1 MRRKLNWLVFILS
14 AGLAGALWYYTGQLL
29 YPSWRAKDLS
39 VCDARTESYWGKD
52 CGNIRKS
59 GQFQFEEI
67 KIPSTNGYDLP
78 GWKIPSAKNGSGPA
92 SGAVFLVHG
101 GGSDRREE
109 SRYIQ
114 FFVSRRLD
122 VYTFDMSCSGES
134 PCVAAGM
141 TFGHKESRDVQSVYA
156 FLKPLYPRVYAMGTS
171 VGATS
176 ILIALPG
183 MAELS
188 AVIAENPM
196 FSFQRFVD
204 ETPAA
209 PSFLP
214 GWFKFLVVSIAKK
227 RGLFDGLSSAQN
239 SLRIANSYLYIS
251 KAMDLFDA
259 SEGKHLSEKFFELDA
274 KLLVL
279 AFKSDWLYPAYQS
292 LDIVTACKVSGVPVS
307 KRVPRCQRKKA
318 A

>member
-156 FLKPLYPRVYAMGTS
+156 QLSDLLFAGSICCVVRAPLWRFRSHSWNLRSIFDRRIPYCGRPRS
-171 VGATS
+171 VCS
-176 ILIALPG
+176 
-183 MAELS
+183 
-188 AVIAENPM
+188 V
-196 FSFQRFVD
+196 F
-204 ETPAA
+204 
-209 PSFLP
+209 
-214 GWFKFLVVSIAKK
+214 
-227 RGLFDGLSSAQN
+227 
-239 SLRIANSYLYIS
+239 
-251 KAMDLFDA
+251 
-259 SEGKHLSEKFFELDA
+259 
-274 KLLVL
+274 
-279 AFKSDWLYPAYQS
+279 
-292 LDIVTACKVSGVPVS
+292 
-307 KRVPRCQRKKA
+307 
-318 A
+318 

>member
-59 GQFQFEEI
+59 GQLQFEEI

-78 GWKIPSAKNGSGPA
+78 AWKIPSAKNGSGPA
-92 SGAVFLVHG
+92 TGAVFLVHG

-114 FFVSRRLD
+114 FFLSRRLD

-196 FSFQRFVD
+196 FSFKRFVD

-227 RGLFDGLSSAQN
+227 RALFDGLSSAQN
-239 SLRIANSYLYIS
+239 SLRIASTVPIFFIHS
-251 KAMDLFDA
+251 KADGLIPSKH
-259 SEGKHLSEKFFELDA
+259 SEELHA
-274 KLLVL
+274 LYNGPKKLWITETGEHAAVWNTHKEEYERALTDFL
-279 AFKSDWLYPAYQS
+279 NQPPIIA
-292 LDIVTACKVSGVPVS
+292 
-307 KRVPRCQRKKA
+307 PRR
-318 A
+318 